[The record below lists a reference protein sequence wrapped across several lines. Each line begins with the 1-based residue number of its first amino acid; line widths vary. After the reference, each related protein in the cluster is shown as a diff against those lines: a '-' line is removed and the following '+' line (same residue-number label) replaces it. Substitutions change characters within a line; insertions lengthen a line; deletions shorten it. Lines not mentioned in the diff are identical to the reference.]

1 MSNDQFYK
9 PGSISPSS
17 IGPGNF
23 YNDNDVADPTY
34 PYTGPNP
41 IPAGTTII
49 DQATFVNAQLI
60 ALPGAAPDPNFV
72 PTEYIATQDVNN
84 NITHLNIDVSNMYGG
99 SLVSDLHPL
108 GYRTINTDNIL
119 ALTHPTLG
127 VGVDVYDPAAI
138 MAGINLSAWNTS
150 APCGFYLLA
159 ATVVSI
165 LDASRPRPLQK
176 LRPKSVEDGS
186 IKDVH
191 LANAKLSLAGG
202 IMTGD
207 IDFNDT
213 KIKEVVIMDYAE
225 KIQEA
230 TSNDIDLSLGNVQTY
245 TLSGDQTITFSNP
258 PEASKAGSLT
268 LFVTNG
274 SSATLTWPTT
284 VRWPGGNPPDLTASG
299 TDVIVFTTIDG
310 GLNWYG
316 FLSGADCK

>member
-72 PTEYIATQDVNN
+72 PTEYSATQDVNN
-84 NITHLNIDVSNMYGG
+84 NITHLNIDVSNMYG
-99 SLVSDLHPL
+99 SSMIA
-108 GYRTINTDNIL
+108 YRTINTDNIL

-165 LDASRPRPLQK
+165 LDASQPRTLQK
-176 LRPKSVEDGS
+176 LRPKSVIAHGA
-186 IKDVH
+186 VTVR
-191 LANAKLSLAGG
+191 N
-202 IMTGD
+202 
-207 IDFNDT
+207 
-213 KIKEVVIMDYAE
+213 
-225 KIQEA
+225 
-230 TSNDIDLSLGNVQTY
+230 
-245 TLSGDQTITFSNP
+245 LSG
-258 PEASKAGSLT
+258 AA
-268 LFVTNG
+268 
-274 SSATLTWPTT
+274 A
-284 VRWPGGNPPDLTASG
+284 A
-299 TDVIVFTTIDG
+299 
-310 GLNWYG
+310 GLNWG
-316 FLSGADCK
+316 TAVFENMSTTEKNALTPSSGWVIYNSTSHTFQGYANGAWVDFH